1 MIAQNNPGPIIGF
14 AGLTHLGLC
23 SSAAAAAKGCQVRGF
38 DPDDARIRAINALT
52 PEVHEPDLVETLTAH
67 QAVMRF
73 STDPAVLSICDLV
86 YISTD
91 VPTDDHGIADVR
103 IVHHLIALVQ
113 PHLRDDCVL
122 VVLCQVSPGFTRA
135 IKRSDPYLVYQV
147 ETLVFGQAMH
157 RALKPERFIIG
168 LSDGKAPVPA
178 VLKEFLG
185 RFDCPV
191 LPMTFESAELTKIA
205 INCCLAASVS
215 VANTLSELAE
225 EIGADWRE
233 IAPALKLDR
242 RIGAYA
248 YLSPGLGLAGGNIER
263 DLAAVINMGAE
274 FGTHTRVIEAFVE
287 NSRHRAQWC
296 LRALHDRVFSV
307 NANAVVAFWGLA
319 YKEDTRSVKNAPSL
333 SLAKALTPY
342 RLQVYDPM
350 VTSDVLDHPDA
361 VSSAQALDALKGA
374 DVLVVLTPWAEFK
387 AVTLDQ
393 IQSAFSGSWVI
404 DPFGVLSAL
413 DWTSSALTYVTM
425 GRGPR
430 LPISGVGTAPC

>member
-1 MIAQNNPGPIIGF
+1 
-14 AGLTHLGLC
+14 
-23 SSAAAAAKGCQVRGF
+23 
-38 DPDDARIRAINALT
+38 
-52 PEVHEPDLVETLTAH
+52 
-67 QAVMRF
+67 
-73 STDPAVLSICDLV
+73 
-86 YISTD
+86 
-91 VPTDDHGIADVR
+91 
-103 IVHHLIALVQ
+103 
-113 PHLRDDCVL
+113 
-122 VVLCQVSPGFTRA
+122 
-135 IKRSDPYLVYQV
+135 LVYQV

-157 RALKPERFIIG
+157 RALRPERFIIG
-168 LSDGKAPVPA
+168 LSDGKARVPA
-178 VLKEFLG
+178 TLNAFLD
-185 RFDCPV
+185 RFDCPI

-215 VANTLSELAE
+215 VANTLAELAE

-274 FGTHTRVIEAFVE
+274 NGTHTRVIEAFVE

-296 LRALHDRVFSV
+296 LRALYDHVFSAK
-307 NANAVVAFWGLA
+307 ANAAIAFWGLT

-333 SLAKALTPY
+333 SLAKALSLY

-361 VSSAQALDALKGA
+361 VSASSAFDALKNA
-374 DVLVVLTPWAEFK
+374 DALVVLTPWAEFR

-393 IQSAFSGSWVI
+393 FQTAFSGSWVI
-404 DPFGVLSAL
+404 DPFGVLAHL
-413 DWTSSALTYVTM
+413 DWTSSGLSYVTM
-425 GRGPR
+425 GRGSR
-430 LPISGVGTAPC
+430 LPQARDGAV

>member
-1 MIAQNNPGPIIGF
+1 MTATSQTAPKIGF

-23 SSAAAAAKGCQVRGF
+23 SSAAAAAKGCEVIGF
-38 DPDDARIRAINALT
+38 DPDHGRVAAIRALA
-52 PEVHEPDLVETLTAH
+52 PQVHEPDLIETLTAYQSH
-67 QAVMRF
+67 MRF
-73 STDPAVLSICDLV
+73 STEPAALAACDLV

-91 VPTDDHGIADVR
+91 VPTDDHGVADVS
-103 IVHHLIALVQ
+103 IVHQLISLVQ
-113 PHLRDDCVL
+113 PNLRADCVL
-122 VVLCQVSPGFTRA
+122 VVLCQVPPGFTRA
-135 IKRSDPYLVYQV
+135 IQRAGPFLAYQV

-168 LSDGKAPVPA
+168 LSNGKASVPA
-178 VLKEFLG
+178 PLKAFLN
-185 RFDCPV
+185 RFDCPI

-215 VANTLSELAE
+215 VANTLAELAE

-274 FGTHTRVIEAFVE
+274 HGTHTRVIEAFVE
-287 NSRHRAQWC
+287 NSRYRAQWC
-296 LRALHDRVFSV
+296 LRALHDHVLSSKDK
-307 NANAVVAFWGLA
+307 AVIAFWGLT

-350 VTSDVLDHPDA
+350 VTSDVLDHPNA
-361 VSSAQALDALKGA
+361 SSADDSLKALSGA
-374 DVLVVLTPWAEFK
+374 DALVVLTPWAEFK
-387 AVTLDQ
+387 AVTLEQ
-393 IQSAFSGSWVI
+393 VQSAFSGSWII
-404 DPFGVLSAL
+404 DPFGVLSHL
-413 DWTSSALTYVTM
+413 DWTSSGLTYVTM
-425 GRGPR
+425 GRGAR
-430 LPISGVGTAPC
+430 LPHSQDGVV